1 MNTKFNLFKKLKEK
15 VTNKAPENVS
25 ENNFRMKKKNRSKG
39 TKVKLIVFESRDSQC
54 EGTLSEIFK
63 GTCIERAVQIVQSK
77 EEFKNLNVQVRDF

>member
-15 VTNKAPENVS
+15 ATNKAPENVS
-25 ENNFRMKKKNRSKG
+25 ENNFRTKKKKRSKG
-39 TKVKLIVFESRDSQC
+39 TKVNLTVFESRASQC